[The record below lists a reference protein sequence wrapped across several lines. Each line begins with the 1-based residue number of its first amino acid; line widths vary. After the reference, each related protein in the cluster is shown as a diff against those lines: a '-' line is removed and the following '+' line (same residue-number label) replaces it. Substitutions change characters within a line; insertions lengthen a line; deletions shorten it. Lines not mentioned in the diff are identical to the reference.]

1 MFERK
6 IESELKEWK
15 ESLSQKKKAFLL
27 KGLRQVGKTVIIK
40 KFAKENFEN
49 VIYINFKVQI
59 GMKKAFV
66 DDLTVDTIIRNL
78 SFLNSDYEFIPY
90 KTVLI
95 FDEIQECAGARSSI
109 KSFMEDGRY
118 DIIASGSLLGI
129 KGYNRKYRGGVA
141 VGYEH
146 TVYMKPMDFEEFLWA
161 KGIDKNNIQYLKDC
175 FNKKEKISTPIHE
188 AMFRYFKE
196 YICVGG
202 MPAVVDSYIKNNNYG
217 SALKEQRDILEGY
230 KDDFGKHLN
239 ENEEEE
245 IDEVLLGR
253 INKVYNSIPSQLAKE
268 NNKFMY
274 SNIEKK
280 GTSSK
285 FDPAIQWLVDYGL
298 INYSYNLRLL
308 ETPLEGNKID
318 NIFKLFVSDTG
329 LYISMLEDGSAQNI
343 MLGDMGQYKGH
354 IYENIIA
361 DAFSK
366 MKKPLYY
373 YSKDSG
379 LEIDFITRY
388 ENEIYLVEVKAK
400 NGNVKSAKTIMNNN
414 KTYKEVKGLIKLGK
428 YNIGENNN
436 ILTIP
441 YYLAFLLN

>member
-59 GMKKAFV
+59 GMKNAFV

-78 SFLNSDYEFIPY
+78 SFLNSDYKFIPY

-129 KGYNRKYRGGVA
+129 KGYNRNYRGGVA